1 VNPEAT
7 VTPPDEIVADMPVS
21 VAPVK
26 STDRTVR
33 EPDAALVEVLDEVE
47 LLVEGVVE
55 VEVAV
60 VVEVVVVVELE
71 VVAPS
76 SALSVASVWAKSE
89 VSEAYGLLP
98 VRLSM

>member
-26 STDRTVR
+26 STDLTVR

-47 LLVEGVVE
+47 LLVEVV

>member
-1 VNPEAT
+1 M
-7 VTPPDEIVADMPVS
+7 VTYIPLIA
-21 VAPVK
+21 APVR
-26 STDRTVR
+26 STDLTVR

-47 LLVEGVVE
+47 LLVEVVVE
-55 VEVAV
+55 VEVVVVAV

-76 SALSVASVWAKSE
+76 SALSVASVWAKRE

-98 VRLSM
+98 PRLSM